1 MEGNYRENSLQYWDQ
16 IHEDQHYNRDAIKVD
31 DWLDRFEDI
40 IDRSSLPI
48 LDLGCGGGNNTLYL
62 IDKGKSVIACDQSE
76 KAIAMIQKNFP
87 EIKETKCF
95 NMLDG
100 FPFPDN
106 SFEVVVADLC
116 LHYFTEKDT
125 SRINSEIER
134 ILLSGGHLLMRVNSV
149 NDVNHGAGQ
158 GVEIEPHLYETETG
172 TLKRFFDEADIRRF
186 FKDYAIEYIKEETMS
201 RYKLEKKLYRVCVR
215 FEKKQH

>member
-1 MEGNYRENSLQYWDQ
+1 MEGNYRENSLQYCDQ
-16 IHEDQHYNRDAIKVD
+16 IHEEQDYNRDSIKVD

-62 IDKGKSVIACDQSE
+62 VDKGKPVVACDQSE
-76 KAIAMIQKNFP
+76 TAVAMIQKNFP
-87 EIKETKCF
+87 EIKETKRF

-100 FPFPDN
+100 LPLSDN
-106 SFEVVVADLC
+106 SFEVVIADLC

-125 SRINSEIER
+125 LRIISEIER
-134 ILLSGGHLLMRVNSV
+134 ILVPKGHLLMRVNSV

-158 GVEIEPHLYETETG
+158 GVEIEPHLYEMETG
-172 TLKRFFDEADIRRF
+172 TLKRYFDEADIRRF
-186 FKDYAIEYIKEETMS
+186 FNDYDIEYLKEETMS
-201 RYKLEKKLYRVCVR
+201 RYKLEKKLYRGCVR
-215 FEKKQH
+215 FEKKLH

>member
-1 MEGNYRENSLQYWDQ
+1 MIQQEYRQNSLDYWNNV
-16 IHEDQHYNRDAIKVD
+16 HKEYNRETIKVD
-31 DWLDRFEDI
+31 DWLERFDSI
-40 IDRSSLPI
+40 IENSSKPI

-62 IDKGKSVIACDQSE
+62 INKGKSVIACDQSE
-76 KAIAMIQKNFP
+76 KAVAMIQKNFP
-87 EIKETKCF
+87 EVKDTKCF

-100 FPFPDN
+100 LTFPDN

-125 SRINSEIER
+125 VRIISEIER
-134 ILLSGGHLLMRVNSV
+134 ILLPGGHLLMRVNSV

-172 TLKRFFDEADIRRF
+172 TIKRYFDESDIRRF
-186 FKDYAIEYIKEETMS
+186 FNDYDIEYIKEETMS
-201 RYKLEKKLYRVCVR
+201 RYKLEKRLYRVCVR